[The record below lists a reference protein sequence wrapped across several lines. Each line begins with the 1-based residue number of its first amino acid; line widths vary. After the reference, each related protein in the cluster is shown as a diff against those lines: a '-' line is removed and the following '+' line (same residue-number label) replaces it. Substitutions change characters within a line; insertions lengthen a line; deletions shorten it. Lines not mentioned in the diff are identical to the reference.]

1 MTENAPREPHPLEV
15 ALLVLAVTLAVLG
28 TLVWLAA
35 SLAALVFADGW
46 PSLRFVDAIGA
57 IFELPGHADDPRAA
71 WQADV
76 QDRLPGAVA
85 MYACVL
91 VVFAV
96 AVFLAAAG
104 VRKWVARDR
113 GPAVAKWANNRQLRS
128 LLARDPQPSRV
139 TLGRRG
145 RLLVCCEPLHSTLV
159 IAPTQTGKTT
169 GLAIP
174 AILEWQGPVLATS
187 VKTDLLRNTIEAR
200 KRIGRVELF
209 DPTGCTDIAGS
220 KWTPLL
226 ECDSWTGARRTAAW
240 LAEGASASKKGL
252 ADADFWYS
260 TAAKLLAPMLFAAA
274 ATGKTMA
281 DVITWL
287 DTQEEAEILDALD
300 FAEIDQAKHAFEASI
315 ARDIRQRSSI
325 YATAETIL
333 EAYAD
338 PGVLQHSGSADISP
352 HALLDSGHNTLY
364 LSAPVREQRRL
375 RPVFVALLESV
386 IEAAYTRASHTGR
399 PLDPPLLV
407 VLDEAANIAPLPD
420 LDVIAATGA
429 GHGVQLLTVL
439 QDLAQAHDRW
449 GRDRADTI
457 VNNHR
462 ARVVGGGIADERTL
476 EYVGKI
482 LGDTEVRQQSST
494 SAELGRH
501 STTVSSTFR
510 SLAPANTLREARGGR
525 AMLLYGNLPPAWI
538 AFRPWYR
545 DAGLKALTRPT
556 SSPPA
561 RVFSSNEPP
570 SDADC

>member
-1 MTENAPREPHPLEV
+1 MTENAPRELHPLEI
-15 ALLVLAVTLAVLG
+15 ALHALAGTLAVLG

-35 SLAALVFADGW
+35 SLAALVFAEGW
-46 PSLRFVDAIGA
+46 PSLRLVDAISA
-57 IFELPGHADDPRAA
+57 IFELPRHAADPRAA
-71 WQADV
+71 WPVDV
-76 QDRLPGAVA
+76 RDRLPGAVA
-85 MYACVL
+85 MYVSAL
-91 VVFAV
+91 VVFTAT
-96 AVFLAAAG
+96 VFVTAAG

-113 GPAVAKWANNRQLRS
+113 GPAVAKWASNRQLRT

-187 VKTDLLRNTIEAR
+187 VKTDLLRDTIEAR

-209 DPTGCTDIAGS
+209 DPTGCTNLDGS
-220 KWTPLL
+220 AWTPLI
-226 ECDSWTGARRTAAW
+226 ECDSWSGARRTAAW

-260 TAAKLLAPMLFAAA
+260 TAATLLAPMLFAAA
-274 ATGKTMA
+274 ATGRSMA

-300 FAEIDQAKHAFEASI
+300 FAEIDEAKHAFEASI
-315 ARDIRQRSSI
+315 ARDIRQRSSV

-338 PGVLQHSGSADISP
+338 PGVLRHSAGADISP
-352 HALLDSGHNTLY
+352 HALLDGGHNTLY

-386 IEAAYTRASHTGR
+386 IEAAYARASQTGR

-462 ARVVGGGIADERTL
+462 ARVIGGGIADERTL
-476 EYVGKI
+476 EYVAKI

-501 STTVSSTFR
+501 STTLSSTYR
-510 SLAPANTLREARGGR
+510 ALAPANALREAKPGT
-525 AMLLYGNLPPAWI
+525 ALLLYGSLPPSWI
-538 AFRPWYR
+538 ALRPWFDDR
-545 DAGLKALTRPT
+545 KLTARSRP
-556 SSPPA
+556 
-561 RVFSSNEPP
+561 
-570 SDADC
+570 